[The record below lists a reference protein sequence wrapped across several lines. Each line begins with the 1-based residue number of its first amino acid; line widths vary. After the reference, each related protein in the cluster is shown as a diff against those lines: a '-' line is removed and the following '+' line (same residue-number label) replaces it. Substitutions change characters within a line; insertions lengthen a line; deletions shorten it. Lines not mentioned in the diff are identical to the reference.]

1 VYKRQQHAGSDALVK
16 QLEALASTAQ
26 DIIDSRL
33 SPEDRFINELLAQE
47 TTVEATRLL
56 RKNMTRITP
65 ELARRLN
72 ERAAEE
78 EKRANQADAER
89 LRQLAREASALLF

>member
-1 VYKRQQHAGSDALVK
+1 
-16 QLEALASTAQ
+16 
-26 DIIDSRL
+26 
-33 SPEDRFINELLAQE
+33 
-47 TTVEATRLL
+47 
-56 RKNMTRITP
+56 MTRITP